1 MSFETDLLIDRRRL
15 KRRLIVWRVVAVLA
29 VVAAVLVGLRGH
41 GLFRLSGGHVALV
54 RIGGI
59 ITDDAD
65 LQKIITRVGR
75 DRSAKA
81 LIVAIDSPGG
91 SAGGGEALHDAIARV
106 AAVKP
111 VVAVMGSVA
120 ASAGYMIAVP
130 AARIFAREGT
140 LTGSIGVFL
149 EAPDISGLLGKI
161 GVSTEVIKSG
171 PLKDE
176 PSLTQPLSPEGRQM
190 LQDLVMNLYNQF
202 VAMVAAGRHMDPDQ
216 VRKIADGRPYTGQQA
231 LQLGLIDAIGGEP
244 EAREWLAQNRGIP
257 TSLPVQEVSGQGF
270 IARALS
276 SMLTPAINALTKIL
290 GTQWLTL
297 DGRTMLWQRSAE

>member
-1 MSFETDLLIDRRRL
+1 MSFETDLLLDRRRL
-15 KRRLIVWRVVAVLA
+15 KRRLIAWRVIAVLA
-29 VVAAVLVGLRGH
+29 VVAAVLVAVRGH
-41 GLFRLSGGHVALV
+41 GLFRFSGGHVALV
-54 RIGGI
+54 RIDGI
-59 ITDDAD
+59 ITDDAN
-65 LQKIITRVGR
+65 LERAIARVGR

-81 LIVAIDSPGG
+81 MIVSIDSPGG
-91 SAGGGEALHDAIARV
+91 SVGGGEALHDAIAGV

-111 VVAVMGSVA
+111 VVAVLGSVA

-176 PSLTQPLSPEGRQM
+176 PGLTQPLSPEGRQM

-202 VAMVAAGRHMDPDQ
+202 VAMVATGRHMDPDR

-231 LQLGLIDAIGGEP
+231 LKLGLVDAIGGQP
-244 EAREWLAQNRGIP
+244 EARRWLAQNRGIP
-257 TSLPVQEVSGQGF
+257 ASLPVQEISDQGF
-270 IARALS
+270 IARTLS
-276 SMLTPAINALTKIL
+276 SMLTPVVNAVVKSI

-297 DGRTMLWQRSAE
+297 DARAVLWQRSGA

>member
-15 KRRLIVWRVVAVLA
+15 KRRLIVWRVIAVLA
-29 VVAAVLVGLRGH
+29 VVAAVVVAVRGH
-41 GLFRLSGGHVALV
+41 GLFRFSGSHVALV
-54 RIGGI
+54 RIDGV

-65 LQKIITRVGR
+65 LERAIARVGR

-81 LIVAIDSPGG
+81 LIVSIDSPGG

-111 VVAVMGSVA
+111 VVAVLGSVA
-120 ASAGYMIAVP
+120 ASAGYMVAVP

-161 GVSTEVIKSG
+161 GVSTEVVKSG

-190 LQDLVMNLYNQF
+190 LQDLVMNIYNQF
-202 VAMVAAGRHMDPDQ
+202 VAMVATGRHMNPDQ

-231 LQLGLIDAIGGEP
+231 LQLGLIDAIGGQP

-257 TSLPVQEVSGQGF
+257 TSLPVREISDQGL
-270 IARALS
+270 IARTFS
-276 SMLTPAINALTKIL
+276 SMLTPVINAVVKSIA
-290 GTQWLTL
+290 TQWLML
-297 DGRTMLWQRSAE
+297 DARTMLWQRSGA